1 MIMSYT
7 LLVFEPDIKHHPSAE
22 NVLWKGQV
30 IPPSNY
36 SSIMLIL
43 LQDILELNN
52 RRTMQEWEK
61 ILRENSFNYELN
73 YDHEFCREYIIEDKP
88 LVAYSFQLFMCDL
101 QDGLNRLEVADEN
114 ILPILFSLNIS
125 KNKQE
130 PIQVARY
137 FPGQF
142 YKAHYDSFDEETET
156 GKTCIGNSGQRVATV
171 LIYLNQP
178 SSGGGTNF
186 PHAGIRVK
194 PKKGTAIIFFPCT
207 VDGKMDPYTLHS
219 AEDAIDEKWVSQIWI
234 RQGIYK

>member
-52 RRTMQEWEK
+52 RRTIQEWER
-61 ILRENSFNYELN
+61 ILRDNSFKHTLN

-88 LVAYSFQLFMCDL
+88 LIAYSFQLFMCDL
-101 QDGLNRLEVADEN
+101 QDGTNKLEVTDEY

-125 KNKQE
+125 KNKSYN
-130 PIQVARY
+130 PVALKKRIETALELISISD
-137 FPGQF
+137 PKPLNLMMIGQLNLLD
-142 YKAHYDSFDEETET
+142 KLTDV
-156 GKTCIGNSGQRVATV
+156 CIDYEVD
-171 LIYLNQP
+171 
-178 SSGGGTNF
+178 
-186 PHAGIRVK
+186 VK
-194 PKKGTAIIFFPCT
+194 CT
-207 VDGKMDPYTLHS
+207 IEVR
-219 AEDAIDEKWVSQIWI
+219 A
-234 RQGIYK
+234 

>member
-1 MIMSYT
+1 MSYT

-61 ILRENSFNYELN
+61 ILRENSFKYELN

-101 QDGLNRLEVADEN
+101 QDGTNRLEITNEF
-114 ILPILFSLNIS
+114 ILPILFSLNIN
-125 KNKQE
+125 KNQSYN
-130 PIQVARY
+130 PVALKKRIDTALELISISD
-137 FPGQF
+137 PKPTNLIMIGQLNLLD
-142 YKAHYDSFDEETET
+142 KLADI
-156 GKTCIGNSGQRVATV
+156 CIDYEVD
-171 LIYLNQP
+171 
-178 SSGGGTNF
+178 
-186 PHAGIRVK
+186 VK
-194 PKKGTAIIFFPCT
+194 CT
-207 VDGKMDPYTLHS
+207 IEVR
-219 AEDAIDEKWVSQIWI
+219 A
-234 RQGIYK
+234 